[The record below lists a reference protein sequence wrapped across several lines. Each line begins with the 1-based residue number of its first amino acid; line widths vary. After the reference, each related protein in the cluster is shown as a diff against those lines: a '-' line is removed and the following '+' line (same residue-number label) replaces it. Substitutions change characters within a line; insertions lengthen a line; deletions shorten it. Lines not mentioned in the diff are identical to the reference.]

1 VAVNDEAATQT
12 ELDAARAQELIDGGA
27 ELIDV
32 RREYEW
38 EGGHLA
44 RARHIEINELTAAS
58 DSIAKDRP
66 VIFYCRGGDR
76 SQMAAEAFRQAGFD
90 AYSLA
95 GGIEAWVAGG
105 QPIEPGDG
113 EVRAPLPPS

>member
-1 VAVNDEAATQT
+1 MAVNDEAATQT
-12 ELDAARAQELIDGGA
+12 ELDAATAQQLIDGGA

-44 RARHIEINELTAAS
+44 GARQVEINELTAAS
-58 DSIAKDRP
+58 DTIARDRP
-66 VIFYCRGGDR
+66 VIFYCRGGNR

-90 AYSLA
+90 AHSLA

-105 QPIEPGDG
+105 HPIEPPDG